1 VGPSEKSAK
10 DELEATVPSA
20 EFSPEELAGPDVPAP
35 GQTVGRFVVV
45 KPLGAGAMGLV
56 LAAYDPALDRKVAL
70 KLVQQ
75 DASSDS
81 AGRQRLLR
89 EAQAMARLSHP
100 SVVTVFEVGTLT
112 DAVFL
117 AMEHVDGCTLREWL
131 AAQKRSWRAVLS
143 LFAAAGRGLAAAHA
157 AGIVHRDFKPDN
169 VLVGADGRVRVGD
182 FGLASAPPR
191 HRFSATTAAVAP
203 ARDTIPEIT
212 QEGSLIGTPLYMS
225 PEQHRGK
232 PADARSDQFSFCVTL
247 YEALYGH
254 SPFAGENY
262 RYYAAQVLGGRVRPA
277 PRGATV
283 PAWLR
288 AVLLRGLA
296 TEPEARFPSMNA
308 LLDALARDPAAR
320 RRRIAVAL
328 GVAVLAAAGVYAL
341 IASQGSTA
349 AAPCASSDD
358 SMAGAWDQ
366 NVRDRVAAAFAAS
379 ARPGARD
386 SLRRVERA
394 LGQRA
399 GALTAMRRDACEA
412 THVRGE
418 QSHELFD
425 RRIHCLDRQVSE
437 LRAMTGLLARADD
450 EMVDRSVEA
459 VLGLGPVSACADAA
473 ALTAAVPPPA
483 DPALRA
489 RVAAVRR
496 SLVDAGALAAAGK
509 VAPALSAARAA
520 SKQSAAIGHAPLRAE
535 ALARQAELE
544 LRTGDTDAARRSFEA
559 AIGAAGAARDDGILA
574 RAVVQLFDVVGGS
587 QKQFDQA
594 AALLPVARAAVAR
607 AGAGAELRAL
617 LEGAIGRVALTE
629 GRFKDAVDAFRRSL
643 AAIESVRGAGDLA
656 LAAALDHLGQA
667 SARLGRHAE
676 ALAAFERA
684 LAIRE
689 ASLGSDHALVA
700 DSLDSVGRALA
711 DLDRHREALERQR
724 RALAIRDKQ
733 NRPDRPEMTPALLD
747 LAVAEFEAGRPAE
760 GRALYRRALAMWE
773 RSRDRA
779 HPRVLGALRDLGRA
793 ELAARQAGSAAL
805 LLERALDGY
814 RAGDKARRDDV
825 PAVRMAL
832 ADALWRANRAG
843 DRGRAREQMKAA
855 AKQLASSGRARDA
868 ARARRWL
875 SVHRQRR

>member
-10 DELEATVPSA
+10 DELEATVPST
-20 EFSPEELAGPDVPAP
+20 EFSPEELAGADVPAP

-45 KPLGAGAMGLV
+45 RPLGAGAMGLV

-100 SVVTVFEVGTLT
+100 NVVTVFEVGTLT

-117 AMEHVDGCTLREWL
+117 AMEHVEGCTLREWL
-131 AAQKRSWRAVLS
+131 AAQTRSWRAVLS
-143 LFAAAGRGLAAAHA
+143 IFAAAGRGLAAAHA

-191 HRFSATTAAVAP
+191 HRFSASTAAVAP

-262 RYYAAQVLGGRVRPA
+262 RFYAAQVLGGRVRPA

-308 LLDALARDPAAR
+308 LLDALGRDPAAR
-320 RRRIAVAL
+320 RRRVAVAL
-328 GVAVLAAAGVYAL
+328 GVAVLGAAGVYAWV
-341 IASQGSTA
+341 ASGHSSA
-349 AAPCASSDD
+349 AAPCESRDD
-358 SMAGAWDQ
+358 SLAGAWDQ
-366 NVRDRVAAAFAAS
+366 QVRDKVAAAFASS

-386 SLRRVERA
+386 NLRRVERA
-394 LGQRA
+394 LGERA
-399 GALTAMRRDACEA
+399 GALAAMRRGACEA

-418 QSHELFD
+418 QSHELLD
-425 RRIHCLDRQVSE
+425 RRVRCLDRRVAE

-450 EMVDRSVEA
+450 ETIDRSVEA
-459 VLGLGPVSACADAA
+459 VLALAPISACADAA
-473 ALTAAVPPPA
+473 ALEAAAPPPA

-496 SLVDAGALAAAGK
+496 SLVDLDALAAAGK
-509 VAPALSAARAA
+509 VAPALTAARAA
-520 SKQSAAIGHAPLRAE
+520 SADSAAMDHAPLRAE
-535 ALARQAELE
+535 ALERQAELE
-544 LRTGDTDAARRSFEA
+544 LRMGDMDAARRSFEA

-574 RAVVQLFDVVGGS
+574 RAVIQLIVVVGRG

-607 AGAGAELRAL
+607 AGAGAELRGL
-617 LEGAIGRVALTE
+617 LEGVIGRVALTE
-629 GRFKDAVDAFRRSL
+629 GRYQDAVGAFRRSL
-643 AAIESVRGAGDLA
+643 AALESVRGARHLA
-656 LAAALDHLGQA
+656 LATAFDDLGQA
-667 SARLGRHAE
+667 SSRLGRHAD

-689 ASLGSDHALVA
+689 SALGSDHILLA
-700 DSLDSVGRALA
+700 DSLDGIARALV
-711 DLDRHREALERQR
+711 DLDRDREALERRR
-724 RALAIRDKQ
+724 RALSIRDKQ
-733 NRPDRPEMTPALLD
+733 GGPDRPEMVPALFE
-747 LAVAEFEAGRPAE
+747 LAVAEFEAGRPAQA
-760 GRALYRRALAMWE
+760 RALYRRALPIWD

-779 HPRVLGALRDLGRA
+779 PASVAGALRDLGRA
-793 ELAARQAGSAAL
+793 ELSAGQPGSAAM
-805 LLERALDGY
+805 LLERALDGT
-814 RAGDKARRDDV
+814 RADRARRDEV

-843 DRGRAREQMKAA
+843 DRGRAREQVKTAA
-855 AKQLASSGRARDA
+855 EELASSGRTRHA

-875 SVHRQRR
+875 SVHRYRR